1 MFLFFFFFFQA
12 EDGIRDFHVTGVQTC
27 ALPISVRRFIAPD
40 IYAMRDLSNA
50 KAEQPAESAW
60 RRPAR
65 ARTERAFAS
74 AAVMAVR
81 VAAMTTLA
89 QDYAIRHCHDLP
101 PTSGCARL
109 EPRTS
114 ASTRRCLDIDATQ
127 LSRHGSRSDHVPWQ
141 ALRQNGGH
149 HLTMPVRADRR

>member
-1 MFLFFFFFFQA
+1 
-12 EDGIRDFHVTGVQTC
+12 
-27 ALPISVRRFIAPD
+27 
-40 IYAMRDLSNA
+40 MRDLSNA

-114 ASTRRCLDIDATQ
+114 ASTRRCLRSEEHTSELQTRGHLVCRLLLEKKKSKGTPHLAAPKTGDSGASSRAI
-127 LSRHGSRSDHVPWQ
+127 LS
-141 ALRQNGGH
+141 A
-149 HLTMPVRADRR
+149 